1 MYNCSMQLK
10 LKHTNFIILANGTST
25 NYTFPV
31 YKYSITFTLTI
42 KSKII
47 YKDGYKIVPQFL
59 PLLGQPVSPAILQHE
74 NYLN

>member
-47 YKDGYKIVPQFL
+47 YKDVTKSFLNSYLYWDNLYHQQFHNMKI
-59 PLLGQPVSPAILQHE
+59 I
-74 NYLN
+74 